1 MKRLLILAISLLSLS
16 GCGNGQTN
24 TSAPQIK
31 EQKQTEPAFSS
42 LPADDVIEVAS
53 SGEIGN
59 LNRFHKFLENT
70 DAKEADHI
78 QIRQFTTE
86 GDPISRDIHF
96 DGSVFQ
102 STFNSSRDQYGSG
115 DISETVCAEL
125 TRTET
130 VESTDYQLEACES
143 DQVNSLLTVWK

>member
-16 GCGNGQTN
+16 GCGKGQTN

-59 LNRFHKFLENT
+59 LNRFYKFLENIE
-70 DAKEADHI
+70 AKEADHI

-86 GDPISRDIHF
+86 GNPISQDIQF

-102 STFNSSRDQYGSG
+102 SIFNSSRDQYGSG
-115 DISETVCAEL
+115 GIAEAVCDELIGTKTAEG
-125 TRTET
+125 TEYLL
-130 VESTDYQLEACES
+130 VGCENG
-143 DQVNSLLTVWK
+143 QENHLLTFWE

>member
-53 SGEIGN
+53 SSEIGN
-59 LNRFHKFLENT
+59 LNRFYKFLENIE
-70 DAKEADHI
+70 AKEADHI
-78 QIRQFTTE
+78 QIRRFTTE
-86 GDPISRDIHF
+86 GDPISRDIQF

-102 STFNSSRDQYGSG
+102 FIFNSSRDQYGA
-115 DISETVCAEL
+115 EAVCDEL

-130 VESTDYQLEACES
+130 VESTDYQLEGCES